1 MYIIYSLLFVIR
13 FDKSVGLVAH
23 VIMFFESLRFLISL
37 FFKVSCNIF
46 SHLAIGIL
54 RSQCEE
60 IQSHLNPTINI
71 SPINDRKPLEI
82 PSPSLAV
89 FL

>member
-13 FDKSVGLVAH
+13 FDKSVGIVAH
-23 VIMFFESLRFLISL
+23 VIMFFVSLLFLISL
-37 FFKVSCNIF
+37 FFKVSCSIF
-46 SHLAIGIL
+46 SHLSTGTL
-54 RSQCEE
+54 RSQCEA
-60 IQSHLNPTINI
+60 IQSHLTPTINI
-71 SPINDRKPLEI
+71 CPINGRKPLEL